1 MSRLIQTRPELSWL
15 ASTTCLDG
23 LSWCF
28 YVSMTCVDD
37 LPWWLVFSWCL
48 VMMTAFDALP
58 QCLVSMTSWPVF
70 SWIEWIGMEEFS
82 KCEWL
87 SEWVKKWTLNIQ
99 SVLFHLYVSTKII
112 PLMVLVLILREI
124 CTANIWLWQCIK
136 KGYEYDVLCS
146 RQTHFLERMSTKCWF
161 VLSLKNPC
169 PVCVPVEKHYP
180 EFIFGC

>member
-1 MSRLIQTRPELSWL
+1 MDR
-15 ASTTCLDG
+15 
-23 LSWCF
+23 
-28 YVSMTCVDD
+28 
-37 LPWWLVFSWCL
+37 
-48 VMMTAFDALP
+48 
-58 QCLVSMTSWPVF
+58 
-70 SWIEWIGMEEFS
+70 IEWIGMEEFS

-169 PVCVPVEKHYP
+169 PVCVPVPRILGRMSAPSQQWLAAGNIHWP
-180 EFIFGC
+180 FIIVTFNLSVVHKQTTFSSSVPIQLCWPILLSQLC